1 MLGLGVG
8 AMFVRSMTI
17 QLVENNTLSNYRYL
31 EHAAFWAIGAL
42 AIIMIMGAHIH
53 ISEIITGCIGATM
66 IGIGVI
72 HSIIANKKEA

>member
-1 MLGLGVG
+1 
-8 AMFVRSMTI
+8 
-17 QLVENNTLSNYRYL
+17 
-31 EHAAFWAIGAL
+31 
-42 AIIMIMGAHIH
+42 MIMGAHIH